1 MTETNPNSKVTII
14 MYHYVRDLKHSRYS
28 EIKGLDIREFKGQ
41 LEYLKKHYYFLTM
54 EMLIDALENKTGLPP
69 HSVLLTFD
77 DGYMDHYQYVFP
89 VLDELKIQG
98 SFYPPGKAIMEQ
110 KVLDVNKIHFI
121 LAAEP
126 DKKIIINEI
135 YKELDKYRDDYNLE
149 NNTWYFDKLA
159 KPNRFDSAEVI
170 FIKRLLQA
178 ELDET
183 LRKIITRNLFE
194 KIIGI
199 DEKSFSQELYMDIE
213 QLRCMRR
220 NGMHIGSHGFD
231 HYWLGTLPKEKQ
243 ENEILR
249 SLDFLKLVGCNMD
262 EWTMCYPYGNYDES
276 TIEVLSKYN
285 CKLALTTKLEIADLG
300 KHNKY
305 ELPRL
310 DTNDM
315 PKSVIAA
322 KNDWF

>member
-1 MTETNPNSKVTII
+1 MAETNLYSKVTII
-14 MYHYVRDLKHSRYS
+14 MYHYVRDLKLSRYP

-41 LEYLKKHYYFLTM
+41 LEYLKKHYYFITM

-77 DGYMDHYQYVFP
+77 DGYIDHYQYVFP

-98 SFYPPGKAIMEQ
+98 SFYPPAKAITEQ
-110 KVLDVNKIHFI
+110 EVLDVNKIHFI

-126 DKKIIINEI
+126 NKTKIIKEI
-135 YKELDKYRDDYNLE
+135 YKDLEKYRDEYNLE
-149 NNTWYFDKLA
+149 NNTWYFNKLA

-170 FIKRLLQA
+170 FIKRLLQT
-178 ELDET
+178 ELKET
-183 LRKIITRNLFE
+183 LRKIITQSLFE
-194 KIIGI
+194 KIVGI
-199 DEKSFSQELYMDIE
+199 DEKSFSRELYMDME

-220 NGMHIGSHGFD
+220 NGMHIGSHGYD
-231 HYWLGTLPKEKQ
+231 HYWLGTLTKEKQ

-249 SLDFLKLVGCNMD
+249 SLDFLKRLGCNLD
-262 EWTMCYPYGNYDES
+262 EWTMCYPYGNYDKS

-310 DTNDM
+310 DTNDI
-315 PKSVIAA
+315 PKSEIAA